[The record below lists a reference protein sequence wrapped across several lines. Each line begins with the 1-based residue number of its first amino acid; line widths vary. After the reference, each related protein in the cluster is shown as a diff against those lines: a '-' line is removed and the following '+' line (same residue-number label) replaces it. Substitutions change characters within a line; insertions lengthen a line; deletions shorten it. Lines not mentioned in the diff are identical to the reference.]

1 MKIGSAVTKFLT
13 TKWVLNVVS
22 FLALFNVI
30 GYGVMGNFNAVLY
43 FIVIAFLVGY
53 FSKNMTIVLGIPL
66 ILVNLFALK
75 GNMLEGMDNNRS
87 NSNNSSSSNQSNNSS
102 SDQSNNNK
110 PKLENA
116 IKNKKNSQN
125 KPDPKT
131 GQNLSMSSIN
141 NNNSSDNNSSD
152 NNSSDNAAQ
161 RTGSDKQGF
170 EAGRRKNRG
179 YDIDYA
185 TTIEDAYDELN
196 NVLGS
201 DGIQRLTSDTQG
213 LMKQQMQLAEAMKGM
228 GPILQNMGP
237 MVENL
242 KGMMGQMGG
251 DDKEGLGNLFDLAKK
266 FSGGKP
272 PPS

>member
-75 GNMLEGMDNNRS
+75 GNMLEGMDNNSS
-87 NSNNSSSSNQSNNSS
+87 NDSSSSNQSNNSS

-116 IKNKKNSQN
+116 IKNSQN

-237 MVENL
+237 M
-242 KGMMGQMGG
+242 GG